1 MKKKVLIIGGYGF
14 MGRNLCEILSKNNF
28 EVSAIVKKVKNKN
41 NQLKNIKFLKCDI
54 SNFKNLAKI
63 IKKKYNI
70 IINCSGN
77 INHSNKK
84 ETYNSHYKGIKNIL
98 QACKKIKLDLFIQLG
113 SSLEYGNIKSP
124 HKEITRCSPISHYG
138 KAKYLATKFLVK
150 SSIKTYLIFR
160 LYQLYGPYQ
169 KSNRLIPFVVS
180 SCLKNKSFNCSDGE
194 QLRDFLYVDDFS
206 KLILKILKNKKK
218 IKSGIYNV
226 GNGNPVK
233 VRYVINKI
241 NKILKKGKPNFGKIK
256 MRKDEIN
263 VQFPNVNK
271 LKETFNW
278 SPKVS
283 LNSGIIRTIKFY
295 RKFI

>member
-1 MKKKVLIIGGYGF
+1 M
-14 MGRNLCEILSKNNF
+14 
-28 EVSAIVKKVKNKN
+28 
-41 NQLKNIKFLKCDI
+41 
-54 SNFKNLAKI
+54 
-63 IKKKYNI
+63 
-70 IINCSGN
+70 
-77 INHSNKK
+77 
-84 ETYNSHYKGIKNIL
+84 
-98 QACKKIKLDLFIQLG
+98 
-113 SSLEYGNIKSP
+113 
-124 HKEITRCSPISHYG
+124 
-138 KAKYLATKFLVK
+138 
-150 SSIKTYLIFR
+150 
-160 LYQLYGPYQ
+160 
-169 KSNRLIPFVVS
+169 
-180 SCLKNKSFNCSDGE
+180 
-194 QLRDFLYVDDFS
+194 
-206 KLILKILKNKKK
+206 ILKILKNKKK

>member
-14 MGRNLCEILSKNNF
+14 IGRNLCEILSKNNF

-41 NQLKNIKFLKCDI
+41 NHFKNINFLKCDI

-63 IKKKYNI
+63 IKKKYNV

-84 ETYNSHYKGIKNIL
+84 ETYSSHYNGIKNIL
-98 QACKKIKLDLFIQLG
+98 RACKKVKLDLFIQLG

-124 HKEITRCSPISHYG
+124 HKEVTRCSPISHYG
-138 KAKYLATKFLVK
+138 KAKYLASNFLIK
-150 SSIKTYLIFR
+150 SSIKNYLIFR

-169 KSNRLIPFVVS
+169 KSNRLIPYVVN
-180 SCLKNKSFNCSDGE
+180 SCLKNKSFNCSDGK
-194 QLRDFLYVDDFS
+194 QLRDFLYIDDFS

-233 VRYVINKI
+233 VRYVISKI
-241 NKILKKGKPNFGKIK
+241 NKILKKGKPNYGKIQ

-263 VQFPNVNK
+263 AQFPNINK
-271 LKETFNW
+271 LKKTFKW
-278 SPKVS
+278 RPKVS

>member
-14 MGRNLCEILSKNNF
+14 IGRNLCKILSKNNF
-28 EVSAIVKKVKNKN
+28 EVSAIVKKLKIKN
-41 NQLKNIKFLKCDI
+41 NNYKNIKFLKCDI
-54 SNFKNLAKI
+54 LNFKNLSKI
-63 IKKKYNI
+63 INKKYNI

-84 ETYNSHYKGIKNIL
+84 ETYNSHYKGLKNIL
-98 QACKKIKLDLFIQLG
+98 RACKKIKLDLFIQLG

-124 HKEITRCSPISHYG
+124 HKEVTRCSPISHYG
-138 KAKYLATKFLVK
+138 KAKYLATKLLVK

-169 KSNRLIPFVVS
+169 KSNRLIPYVVN
-180 SCLKNKSFNCSDGE
+180 SCLKNKSFNCSNGK
-194 QLRDFLYVDDFS
+194 QLRDFLFIDDFS
-206 KLILKILKNKKK
+206 KLVLKILKNKKK

-233 VRYVINKI
+233 VRNVINKI

-263 VQFPNVNK
+263 AQFPNINK
-271 LKETFNW
+271 LKKTFKW
-278 SPKVS
+278 SPKVN